1 MASAVNWFDIPV
13 SDIARAKTFYDTILG
28 IQLEVTD
35 SPMGKTAMFPSDWQR
50 GEVGGAISEG
60 QGSTPS
66 ATGTLVYL
74 NGNPDL
80 QPILDRVEAAG
91 GKVLMPK
98 TAIPMDAGYMALFID
113 SERDKVGLHSIG

>member
-74 NGNPDL
+74 NGNPGL

-113 SERDKVGLHSIG
+113 SERNKVGLHLIG

>member
-113 SERDKVGLHSIG
+113 SERNKVGLHSIG